1 MLDYQALKALAAVVR
16 TGSFDKAARALS
28 VTPSAVSQR
37 VKLLEERLGTV
48 LVARGNP
55 CTATEKG
62 AWLCRHVEQVEM
74 LEGNLFEHLPAL
86 KPKDGAAPVTI
97 SVAAN
102 ADSLGTWFLTAA
114 ADYAKTSGVLLDIA
128 VDDEGHTA
136 DWLRAGRV
144 LAAVTSLDRPVT
156 GCRRHALGSLRYHA
170 TAAPDFIARHFP
182 EGVTADALARTPA
195 LTFSQKD
202 RLQARWIEAALGR
215 EIAVPTHFLP
225 STQGFVDAALAGM
238 GWCMNPE
245 ALVKDHLAAGRL
257 KELIP
262 GLVIDVPLDWQVN
275 RLVASELEGL
285 TRAVVKA
292 AGQGLVSVAA

>member
-102 ADSLGTWFLTAA
+102 ADSLGTWFLAAA

-136 DWLRAGRV
+136 DWLRGGRV
-144 LAAVTSLDRPVT
+144 LAAVTSLDKPVT
-156 GCRRHALGSLRYHA
+156 GCRRHALGALRYHA
-170 TAAPDFIARHFP
+170 TAAPDFMARHFP
-182 EGVTADALARTPA
+182 DGVTPAALARAPA
-195 LTFSQKD
+195 LTFNQKD
-202 RLQARWIEAALGR
+202 RLQARWIETAFGT
-215 EIAVPTHFLP
+215 EIAVPTHVLP
-225 STQGFVDAALAGM
+225 STQGFVEAALSGM
-238 GWCMNPE
+238 GWGMNPE
-245 ALVKDHLAAGRL
+245 MLVKDHLAAGRL
-257 KELIP
+257 VDLIP

-275 RLVASELEGL
+275 RLVAGELDGL
-285 TRAVVKA
+285 TKAVARAA
-292 AGQGLVSVAA
+292 RAGLV

>member
-1 MLDYQALKALAAVVR
+1 MLDYQSLTALSAVVR
-16 TGSFDKAARALS
+16 TGSFDRAARALS

-48 LVARGNP
+48 LVARGTP

-86 KPKDGAAPVTI
+86 KPGDGAAPVTV

-102 ADSLGTWFLTAA
+102 ADSLGTWFLAAA
-114 ADYAKTSGVLLDIA
+114 ADYAKVSGVLLDIA

-136 DWLRAGRV
+136 DWLRGGRV

-156 GCRRHALGSLRYHA
+156 GCRRHALGGLRYHA

-182 EGVTADALARTPA
+182 EGVTPAALARAPA
-195 LTFSQKD
+195 LTFNQKD
-202 RLQARWIEAALGR
+202 RLQTRWIETAFGT

-225 STQGFVDAALAGM
+225 STHGFVDAALLGM
-238 GWCMNPE
+238 GWGMNPE
-245 ALVKDHLAAGRL
+245 MLVKHHLAAGRL
-257 KELIP
+257 VDLIP

-275 RLVASELEGL
+275 RLVAGELEGL
-285 TRAVVKA
+285 TKAVVRA
-292 AGQGLVSVAA
+292 AGAGLV